1 VYLHGVVAVLVS
13 WDVIYKRCRELGVSC
28 TFYDTQYYVLDI
40 STGRLLAEANEEY
53 RSLIARGRN
62 ARGRYGTG
70 GEFDCDDYAR
80 IYQAV
85 ALNYGFAVGFA
96 TGLMEGEGFRMG
108 HAYNVFPWAVSKDR
122 VELFLLEPQNVV
134 NKLPPLYH
142 MVTKEVDGVLFMRI
156 GVQRFKYTT
165 LYVEW

>member
-1 VYLHGVVAVLVS
+1 VIAVLVS
-13 WDVIYKRCRELGVSC
+13 WDAIYRRCRELDVSC
-28 TFYDTQYYVLDI
+28 TFYDTQYFVLDD
-40 STGRLLAEANEEY
+40 STDFLVALANNRYRDLVAEGRDV
-53 RSLIARGRN
+53 RVK
-62 ARGRYGTG
+62 YGVG

-85 ALNYGFAVGFA
+85 ALNYGFAVGLA

-108 HAYNVFPWAVSKDR
+108 HAYCVLPRAVSGDR

-134 NKLPPLYH
+134 NNLPFLYH
-142 MVTKEVDGVLFMRI
+142 MTTREVDGVLFMRV

-165 LYVEW
+165 LYIEW

>member
-1 VYLHGVVAVLVS
+1 VLVS
-13 WDVIYKRCRELGVSC
+13 WDVIYRRCRELGVDC
-28 TFYDTQYYVLDI
+28 TFYDTQYYVLD
-40 STGRLLAEANEEY
+40 SNTGFLLALTNNEY
-53 RSLIARGRN
+53 RAMVSRGREL
-62 ARGRYGTG
+62 RVRLGVG

-96 TGLMEGEGFRMG
+96 TGLLEGEGFRMG
-108 HAYNVFPWAVSKDR
+108 HAYCVLPWAVSKDR

-134 NKLPPLYH
+134 NNLPFLYY
-142 MVTKEVDGVLFMRI
+142 MGSREVDGVVFLRL

-165 LYVEW
+165 LYIEW